1 MENDGQHTA
10 LEKFIKLQP
19 ELLCAT
25 VEEPLSDL
33 DHWGVLNVLC
43 ALLFK
48 LAPVEDGMTVVMPRS
63 QAGLYHVS
71 KEVRAAVSSILC
83 ESATWQ
89 PAIDLIAR
97 DDQLM
102 DPQY

>member
-10 LEKFIKLQP
+10 LVKFIKLQP

-33 DHWGVLNVLC
+33 DHWEVLNVLC

-48 LAPVEDGMTVVMPRS
+48 LEPVEDGMTVVMPQS
-63 QAGLYHVS
+63 KAGLFHVS
-71 KEVRAAVSSILC
+71 KEMRVKVFSIL
-83 ESATWQ
+83 
-89 PAIDLIAR
+89 
-97 DDQLM
+97 
-102 DPQY
+102 Y